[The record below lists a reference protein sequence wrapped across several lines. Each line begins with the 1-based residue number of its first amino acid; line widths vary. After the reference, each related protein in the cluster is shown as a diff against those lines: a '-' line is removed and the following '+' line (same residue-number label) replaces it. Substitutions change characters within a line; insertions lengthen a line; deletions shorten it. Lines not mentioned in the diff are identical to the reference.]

1 MNESLDLWHDLA
13 TYLNDKI
20 IENGRIDIDDRYL
33 WKTWLHK
40 LTNEDWIGLL
50 EVIVAASEYITL
62 KEFQEDAI
70 MNAIVTLKKYKDVD
84 PRVLDKKQHK
94 KTAWRT
100 LMVAREL
107 WNKINKIDVTPVT
120 NEPVQRLFFHD

>member
-94 KTAWRT
+94 KQHGA
-100 LMVAREL
+100 
-107 WNKINKIDVTPVT
+107 
-120 NEPVQRLFFHD
+120 H